1 MLNIEVH
8 ESLIKMISGL
18 MLCYR
23 STFGMGMCIPRSDV
37 AFSDPTFHGKMF
49 AAKYTGSNKFLVY
62 KPWTEA
68 VV

>member
-1 MLNIEVH
+1 
-8 ESLIKMISGL
+8 MISGL

-62 KPWTEA
+62 KP
-68 VV
+68 